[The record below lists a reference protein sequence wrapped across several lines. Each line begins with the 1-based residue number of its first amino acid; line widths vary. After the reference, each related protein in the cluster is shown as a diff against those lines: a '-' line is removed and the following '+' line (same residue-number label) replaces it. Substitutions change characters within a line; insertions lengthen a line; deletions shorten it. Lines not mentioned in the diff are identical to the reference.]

1 MYTPTLERRNSMEN
15 FVSIALLLIV
25 KVTERPQ
32 ALPVRLQLSPPEDL
46 QTSIQP
52 LALAAEAAQQ

>member
-1 MYTPTLERRNSMEN
+1 MEN

>member
-1 MYTPTLERRNSMEN
+1 MEN

-25 KVTERPQ
+25 KVAERPHV
-32 ALPVRLQLSPPEDL
+32 LPVRLPFTPPEEL

-52 LALAAEAAQQ
+52 LAAEAAQQ